1 MTELESMIAA
11 SERVEDY
18 LSEEEE
24 KIVENPVPLNNV
36 QGNITFDHVKF
47 GYDENKI
54 IIKDFTAHIESG
66 KK

>member
-24 KIVENPVPLNNV
+24 KKVENPVPLNNV

-47 GYDENKI
+47 GYY
-54 IIKDFTAHIESG
+54 
-66 KK
+66 